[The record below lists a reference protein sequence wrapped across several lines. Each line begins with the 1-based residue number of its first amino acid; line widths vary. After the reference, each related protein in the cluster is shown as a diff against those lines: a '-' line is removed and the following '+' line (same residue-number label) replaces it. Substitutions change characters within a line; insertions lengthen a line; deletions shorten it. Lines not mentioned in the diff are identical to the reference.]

1 MVLGL
6 KHWPMVIELEHRTLY
21 LDHQEPDLLP
31 LVLPLP
37 LMGQLV
43 LQQTLI
49 PLLFTLPLLMD
60 VLLMDAP
67 VLYGMGQSSL
77 VQSLVQQQSQVQR
90 KLQRSP
96 VQGFLSAPGRNV
108 QKPSHYV
115 QVQSPVVQL
124 HQAKNQPDKLL
135 FQLLL
140 L

>member
-96 VQGFLSAPGRNV
+96 VQG
-108 QKPSHYV
+108 
-115 QVQSPVVQL
+115 
-124 HQAKNQPDKLL
+124 
-135 FQLLL
+135 
-140 L
+140 